1 MYQENICEEAIR
13 EERTRI
19 AGELD
24 TLLQTFLSAGRG
36 GGYPVCISGNL
47 NLMGRH

>member
-24 TLLQTFLSAGRG
+24 MLLQGQPLPRNHS
-36 GGYPVCISGNL
+36 
-47 NLMGRH
+47 